1 MAEHERDR
9 SLSEPRIR
17 KAALLVSVCVAAV
30 RDGKPIPEHCEVMGF
45 EIEEDGD
52 IRFTSSVNMEAVVQ
66 DFDEPP
72 P

>member
-17 KAALLVSVCVAAV
+17 KAALLVGVCVAAV
-30 RDGKPIPEHCEVMGF
+30 VKGEPIPKHCEVIGF
-45 EIEEDGD
+45 EVEEDGD
-52 IRFTSSVNMEAVVQ
+52 IRITSSVNMETVIQ
-66 DFDEPP
+66 DFEEPP